1 MNHPHGND
9 VAHLQRIAYGAD
21 STPEERQRAADELR
35 TLATAT
41 DAPAGLSPSPEAAG
55 VTGATDGPRNPG
67 GASGPAGSGSAASAT
82 AAADAP
88 APASAD
94 EPGAGRRLAIRIGV
108 VAGAAALVVGVGA
121 GWQLARLDGADAA
134 DSAAP
139 APATSPGPRLQADV
153 LAAMPVA
160 TETLAARVFLRE
172 AVAEDAPDLPGL
184 LDGTGLTPDGGPPEF
199 RLLATRADGTRFF
212 AARDGDELCLFVLFT
227 PEPSTTRA
235 CTEGGRFPTEGLRLV
250 ASAER
255 GRDSVDATWRPDGS
269 LQIGTI
275 TGAPPGE

>member
-1 MNHPHGND
+1 MNHPHDDDD
-9 VAHLQRIAYGAD
+9 VAHLQRLAYGAD
-21 STPEERQRAADELR
+21 STPEERHRAVDELR

-41 DAPAGLSPSPEAAG
+41 DATASLSPPPDPAGA
-55 VTGATDGPRNPG
+55 TGATGGAVDPG
-67 GASGPAGSGSAASAT
+67 GAPAPAGSGTAAS
-82 AAADAP
+82 
-88 APASAD
+88 ASAD

-108 VAGAAALVVGVGA
+108 ITGAAALVVGVVA
-121 GWQLARLDGADAA
+121 GWQLGRLDGADAA
-134 DSAAP
+134 DSGAP

-199 RLLATRADGTRFF
+199 RLLASRADGTRFF
-212 AARDGDELCLFVLFT
+212 AAHDGDELCLFVLFT
-227 PEPSTTRA
+227 PEPSTTRV
-235 CTEGGRFPTEGLRLV
+235 CTDDGRFPVEGLRLV
-250 ASAER
+250 ASAES

-269 LQIGTI
+269 LQMGTI